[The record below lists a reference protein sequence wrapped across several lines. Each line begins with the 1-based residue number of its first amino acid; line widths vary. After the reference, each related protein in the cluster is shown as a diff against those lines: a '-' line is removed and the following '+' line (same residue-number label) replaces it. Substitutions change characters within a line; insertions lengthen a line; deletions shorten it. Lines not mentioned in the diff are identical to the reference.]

1 MRRRATTVARKKRK
15 KARKRQV
22 KDTEEM
28 LRKLSIISSSILRE
42 DPYSKTES

>member
-15 KARKRQV
+15 KARKNRV
-22 KDTEEM
+22 KGTEER

-42 DPYSKTES
+42 DPYSKTGS